1 MPVPIIAAIIGAA
14 GSVAGGALAKSAANK
29 TASQSMGTI
38 EDARKRV
45 EGKNMM
51 IPVIKRTYNTPPAG
65 YRPGIDPLWNMY
77 TDQITGYR
85 DLAAPMTPSSWNAAA
100 SGSTGFASGG
110 AVDEETTP
118 EEMKASSVVAE
129 AMAALRGRSARPRE
143 AINSFIEY
151 FGPEEFHEFRQEVL
165 GGKQSQ
171 PPSGGGIVRGPGGGM
186 DDMLPAGHPT
196 KKILLSDGEFVVPAD
211 VVSHL
216 GDGSTDAGARQ
227 LHAMMDRVRSAKTG
241 TKAQPG
247 KVSKKVLPA

>member
-14 GSVAGGALAKSAANK
+14 GSVAGGALANK
-29 TASQSMGTI
+29 NKNNTATGAMGTI
-38 EDARKRV
+38 EDARKRA

-51 IPVIKRTYNTPPAG
+51 IPVIKRTMNTPPPG

-110 AVDEETTP
+110 AVDESETP
-118 EEMKASSVVAE
+118 EEMKATSIVAD
-129 AMAALRGRSARPRE
+129 AMAALRGRSSRPRE

-151 FGPEEFHEFRQEVL
+151 FGPDEFHEFRQEVL
-165 GGKQSQ
+165 GGGSKPQ
-171 PPSGGGIVRGPGGGM
+171 GGGGVVHGPGGGM
-186 DDMLPAGHPT
+186 DDMLPAAHPS
-196 KKILLSDGEFVVPAD
+196 KKILLSDGEFVIPAD

-227 LHAMMDRVRSAKTG
+227 LHAMMDRVRTAKTG
-241 TKAQPG
+241 TKQQPG
-247 KVSKKVLPA
+247 KVGKKVLPA